1 MLTNL
6 VEIGHA
12 VSINE
17 LGYSKKIASSSK
29 MTYVIIENTEK
40 RRRTLVALATCL
52 IYDVI

>member
-12 VSINE
+12 VSIKE
-17 LGYSKKIASSSK
+17 LIKTASSSK
-29 MTYVIIENTEK
+29 LKNLTYVIIENTEK

>member
-17 LGYSKKIASSSK
+17 LGYSKKNSL
-29 MTYVIIENTEK
+29 IIEIEK
-40 RRRTLVALATCL
+40 S
-52 IYDVI
+52 DVRYH